1 MNLINEMS
9 LSFPSKSSNEAFA
22 RSAVSAFV
30 IGLDPTVAELS
41 DIKTAVSEAV
51 TNCIVHGYRRESGTV
66 YINGKIYENNKVVI
80 KIRDKGCGIAD
91 IEKAMEP
98 LFTTAP
104 EEDRA
109 GLGFAVMQSFCDK
122 VKVKSTVGKG
132 TAVTLEKV
140 ISSGRF
146 DWLRSMASRVRTTA
160 WTPSLCSATSSHGSR
175 PWELPS
181 RGLTRTS
188 LTSGEIAAKKM
199 NTQHW
204 PTTSYNHAARR
215 PVPTTLLRR
224 AQ

>member
-30 IGLDPTVAELS
+30 IGLDP
-41 DIKTAVSEAV
+41 TAVSEAV

-146 DWLRSMASRVRTTA
+146 L
-160 WTPSLCSATSSHGSR
+160 
-175 PWELPS
+175 S
-181 RGLTRTS
+181 RGR
-188 LTSGEIAAKKM
+188 
-199 NTQHW
+199 
-204 PTTSYNHAARR
+204 
-215 PVPTTLLRR
+215 
-224 AQ
+224 